1 MAQTILI
8 AIFSGLLINSFWFS
22 YLLILIFL
30 GGLLILF
37 IYVST
42 LASNEQIA
50 SFFPKSP
57 LILLFLFVGATL
69 TLFNPARIFIY
80 NDNTSRTINLA
91 WMYSSPFI
99 LISSFL
105 IVYLFIVL
113 IAIVKITKYW
123 AGSLRP
129 I

>member
-91 WMYSSPFI
+91 WMYSNPFI